1 MADAWAKFDREMSRL
16 ERSLEARERRGGDK
30 PRNRGKQNAPNIEAN
45 WPGDEPNDNNVIPL
59 GMYLEPPTAELTTRR
74 IGEDASALNRAF
86 GRERADDLPEHWA
99 DWAEGDNAGGDFQAQ
114 RRALIGSAG
123 PLDPVAP
130 RDPAHSLMIGEPIDE
145 LPTLEEARA
154 NTVRRRIGRLD
165 EARFGLEP
173 GTLGFVE
180 PVVTGLREA
189 VRDRDFGNALEGL
202 GSAILADPSTGRR
215 DPISRRNYDR
225 VYGAP
230 WGANLPGEDGLTDDQ
245 RASRRLADQM
255 DPSFLGEDEITITAS
270 SRPERFGEA
279 VGGLLAQDSWETPEA
294 RQRGLAEPFRDLGDL
309 AVDLWTMPGRSQEEQ
324 AAREAGLLFDYSV
337 SGSDMDL
344 RAARQA
350 AGEYGFNAASAGL
363 ELTPVGL
370 AGDLA
375 SLGRVGAR
383 GVADALPA
391 RRLGETAPRA
401 VDLPAPRDTS
411 GAVDAEIAP
420 PEPAPARR
428 FEAALRDPE
437 TGQIYTGVDHVDA
450 IESAP
455 DGVRER
461 LDAIYRA
468 PSEDPNA
475 VGFVVNGQFMSRED
489 GLQALRAS
497 RRPVRVG
504 EQVNRDGSVTERD
517 PIDWD
522 APIAPERSALADMG
536 IGRGPNDMQ
545 PPSINSAQD
554 GNIPPRRLG
563 EARVATPQEVART
576 GNWDNYRFAS
586 EFTEDPNA
594 ALAQDIPEAENFGG
608 GPRRPLGMPSS
619 PEAGGG
625 PTRHRRTVIDM
636 QTRRGEPVTIIVNP
650 SREDIIRMTRVPR
663 GAESEAWQ
671 YDTLR
676 YMSDADGNVYVA
688 NGARVLHDD
697 MARALQDRKMLPRG
711 YEFEA
716 AAYDGHGSN
725 ISTGTLRRSGETIT
739 SNHPQ
744 IFERGMFASQS
755 PTRGAA
761 DATGMLAS
769 AAPAARQGPPS
780 LQPDAIEGAPR
791 GNIPQRRLGA
801 QSENLGS
808 SANAIE
814 PEAGTP
820 TERGAIRLTDEQRA
834 ALTPDQSYI
843 IERRLQGAD
852 YATIADEM
860 GSDPR
865 TLAVQV
871 SKARRRLETAG
882 VSLDV
887 PSAPMGRQ
895 RGTGKATDE
904 QLIALRDQLRRSGE
918 SNLRGGVN
926 TIIAE
931 RFGMTPNAVASRISK
946 YEARRAG
953 GRPTASITDDPS
965 GAPPE
970 GLDTTPSV
978 NDPVSMRMER
988 ARRLGFDVDR
998 PLYHGTRG
1006 DFREF
1011 RPSEDGLDG
1020 PGIYL
1025 TDNPKSGSDYAARD
1039 WIDNPDGTE
1048 TTIWADGGNVMPVY
1062 ARNAQ
1067 RVGNDTFLVERPQD
1081 VRSRFAAFDPARTN
1095 ESDILAG
1102 VGAGGI
1108 IGAGLYFGSEASAQ
1122 AADEDGILQ
1131 IGGLE
1136 IDTNGEL
1143 PSMRDAVGAPVV
1155 SGDLYVQEFSD
1166 GSRHVFRMNRDGERP
1181 TPEYVGELVGTSY
1194 EVPRVGEGG
1203 ATFEPGMAS
1212 PDYRPQAETQQ
1223 QDDNLLERMLPAA
1236 AIGLGGRFLGQ
1247 RLGARGAALDV
1258 STIAPAAA
1266 YDLATN
1272 GSDDL
1277 AGTGIVSIAPALS
1290 WRLGEAALPAVREAM
1305 TEVAPSRAPRL
1316 DADLEADPR
1325 FLATRRAFAQE
1336 LQMEAPRARISAG
1349 DAIGEGAFMD
1359 APHPDR
1365 LSPYSEFMDASPT
1378 EQLIWMDR
1386 LGFDIAPDPAR
1397 VAAGRDIQRRIGS
1410 PPEAPALEA
1419 PAGDTPRIGAMNR
1432 RFRTTL
1438 DAATPRT
1445 IAQRAGSRPAR
1456 DVLNSFAESYG
1467 IPVGRSNVETAANIK
1482 AAAQRD
1488 ARIRQAMKDWGMA
1501 SIIGALGV
1509 GAVATQE
1516 ASAAN

>member
-16 ERSLEARERRGGDK
+16 ERSLEARQRGGHK

-45 WPGDEPNDNNVIPL
+45 WPDDEPNDNNVIPL
-59 GMYLEPPTAELTTRR
+59 GMYLEPPTAELTSRR
-74 IGEDASALNRAF
+74 IGDASALNRAF
-86 GRERADDLPEHWA
+86 GREPAADDLPEHWA

-180 PVVTGLREA
+180 PAITGFREA

-255 DPSFLGEDEITITAS
+255 DPGFLGEDEITITAS

-375 SLGRVGAR
+375 SLGRVGGR
-383 GVADALPA
+383 SVADALPA

-437 TGQIYTGVDHVDA
+437 TGEVYTGVDHTDA

-489 GLQALRAS
+489 GLQALRAQRS
-497 RRPVRVG
+497 RPQQSPEVAQVLARVQNAPSDIPRNQIDAGRVRVAYPREEAGNAVSARPATEDGQITTSWGATLNYRRGDMIVGEAQGDPRPVRRDIFEATYSASGPDSWTKRSDVPVG
-504 EQVNRDGSVTERD
+504 YFVIDQPRTIQTLEGPVQAARGDYILIGAAGEMWPVKPAKFQQRYDLADIQPVERGQQVNRLGEVTPRD

-545 PPSINSAQD
+545 PPSIN
-554 GNIPPRRLG
+554 
-563 EARVATPQEVART
+563 
-576 GNWDNYRFAS
+576 
-586 EFTEDPNA
+586 
-594 ALAQDIPEAENFGG
+594 
-608 GPRRPLGMPSS
+608 
-619 PEAGGG
+619 
-625 PTRHRRTVIDM
+625 
-636 QTRRGEPVTIIVNP
+636 
-650 SREDIIRMTRVPR
+650 
-663 GAESEAWQ
+663 
-671 YDTLR
+671 
-676 YMSDADGNVYVA
+676 
-688 NGARVLHDD
+688 
-697 MARALQDRKMLPRG
+697 
-711 YEFEA
+711 
-716 AAYDGHGSN
+716 
-725 ISTGTLRRSGETIT
+725 
-739 SNHPQ
+739 
-744 IFERGMFASQS
+744 
-755 PTRGAA
+755 
-761 DATGMLAS
+761 
-769 AAPAARQGPPS
+769 AAPAR
-780 LQPDAIEGAPR
+780 
-791 GNIPQRRLGA
+791 NVPQRRLGA
-801 QSENLGS
+801 QSENLGRG
-808 SANAIE
+808 ANEIE

-820 TERGAIRLTDEQRA
+820 RERGAIRLTDEQRA

-843 IERRLQGAD
+843 IERRMQGAD

-882 VSLDV
+882 VSLEV

-946 YEARRAG
+946 YEARRNAG
-953 GRPTASITDDPS
+953 G
-965 GAPPE
+965 
-970 GLDTTPSV
+970 
-978 NDPVSMRMER
+978 
-988 ARRLGFDVDR
+988 
-998 PLYHGTRG
+998 
-1006 DFREF
+1006 
-1011 RPSEDGLDG
+1011 
-1020 PGIYL
+1020 
-1025 TDNPKSGSDYAARD
+1025 AA
-1039 WIDNPDGTE
+1039 
-1048 TTIWADGGNVMPVY
+1048 A
-1062 ARNAQ
+1062 
-1067 RVGNDTFLVERPQD
+1067 
-1081 VRSRFAAFDPARTN
+1081 
-1095 ESDILAG
+1095 
-1102 VGAGGI
+1102 
-1108 IGAGLYFGSEASAQ
+1108 IGAGAIGAGAIFGDEAFAQ
-1122 AADEDGILQ
+1122 MAGEDGILE

-1181 TPEYVGELVGTSY
+1181 TPEYVGELVGTSF
-1194 EVPRVGEGG
+1194 EIPRVGEGG
-1203 ATFEPGMAS
+1203 ATYDPGMPS
-1212 PDYRPQAETQQ
+1212 PDWPP
-1223 QDDNLLERMLPAA
+1223 LPEGDGLDGELSDGVRIGGTLTAGLVA
-1236 AIGLGGRFLGQ
+1236 RLMARRAGLGGVAGEIP
-1247 RLGARGAALDV
+1247 GV
-1258 STIAPAAA
+1258 VAA
-1266 YDLATN
+1266 YGFNQVTGGDPVEGALLSGATPFAGRLAEY
-1272 GSDDL
+1272 G
-1277 AGTGIVSIAPALS
+1277 
-1290 WRLGEAALPAVREAM
+1290 
-1305 TEVAPSRAPRL
+1305 APRL
-1316 DADLEADPR
+1316 GQAIDDTFYAPGQIARDNERLLSDPQ
-1325 FLATRRAFAQE
+1325 FIMRRNQFAQT
-1336 LQMEAPRARISAG
+1336 LPSAAPRAR
-1349 DAIGEGAFMD
+1349 
-1359 APHPDR
+1359 R
-1365 LSPYSEFMDASPT
+1365 LAVERDPLDGYASGRDPSGRMTDASEMLEQGYYADAAPQAMPPRVEFDT
-1378 EQLIWMDR
+1378 LPPSEQLAWMDR
-1386 LGFDIAPDPAR
+1386 AGFAAPRAPAYPDRGNIGFVDGSSPEVEQMRRLGAPERADPFLQPSTGRSVFGEPRRQTVKPPRPPLAERAAERGSTGAMQGVKIAPMREIAEDLGIATEGVKAPEL
-1397 VAAGRDIQRRIGS
+1397 RRTLIR
-1410 PPEAPALEA
+1410 ELA
-1419 PAGDTPRIGAMNR
+1419 R
-1432 RFRTTL
+1432 RFDST
-1438 DAATPRT
+1438 
-1445 IAQRAGSRPAR
+1445 
-1456 DVLNSFAESYG
+1456 AELVAFLRSYG
-1467 IPVGRSNVETAANIK
+1467 VTAA
-1482 AAAQRD
+1482 
-1488 ARIRQAMKDWGMA
+1488 
-1501 SIIGALGV
+1501 ALGIGIG
-1509 GAVATQE
+1509 GAQMVTE
-1516 ASAAN
+1516 PEVTM

>member
-86 GRERADDLPEHWA
+86 GREPAADDLPEHWA

-180 PVVTGLREA
+180 PAVTGLREA

-202 GSAILADPSTGRR
+202 SSAILADPSTGRR

-309 AVDLWTMPGRSQEEQ
+309 AADIWTMPGRSQEEQ

-420 PEPAPARR
+420 PEPTPARR

-437 TGQIYTGVDHVDA
+437 TGEIYTGVDHVDA

-475 VGFVVNGQFMSRED
+475 VGFVVNGQFMSREE
-489 GLQALRAS
+489 GLQALRAQ
-497 RRPVRVG
+497 RAPRQRPGGEVLNWLGHDRLIRNPTEADLERLAELGDEMKYVMDTDGNVYAFSAADAHHNNVMRALRNNGVTVRSLGPGAEVTDPDAAGFIWRNKDGSFAHENANMVETGPYSAFAQRTRGQGGVRIG

-545 PPSINSAQD
+545 PPSINSAPE
-554 GNIPPRRLG
+554 GNVPSRRLG
-563 EARVATPQEVART
+563 EPDAPDAGAGRGGNAYLDDLRAQGFDVETPYYHGTQAQIGDGGLRVTENAQDGGIWLSGEPETANGFAARPWINDGYGGQVMPVYVRGRFAENMKPSQARAEGYDGVRGRGRT
-576 GNWDNYRFAS
+576 GETLLVFDPSNIVSRYGPA
-586 EFTEDPNA
+586 PNA
-594 ALAQDIPEAENFGG
+594 PA
-608 GPRRPLGMPSS
+608 RSS
-619 PEAGGG
+619 
-625 PTRHRRTVIDM
+625 
-636 QTRRGEPVTIIVNP
+636 
-650 SREDIIRMTRVPR
+650 
-663 GAESEAWQ
+663 
-671 YDTLR
+671 
-676 YMSDADGNVYVA
+676 
-688 NGARVLHDD
+688 
-697 MARALQDRKMLPRG
+697 
-711 YEFEA
+711 
-716 AAYDGHGSN
+716 
-725 ISTGTLRRSGETIT
+725 
-739 SNHPQ
+739 
-744 IFERGMFASQS
+744 
-755 PTRGAA
+755 
-761 DATGMLAS
+761 
-769 AAPAARQGPPS
+769 GPPS

-791 GNIPQRRLGA
+791 GNIPSPRAQQRPWTEADIARAQEMRAEGATVRAIGEELGRAPGDVSRRLNVGLAAPRARGFDPRLSPDEGYAAQRRL
-801 QSENLGS
+801 
-808 SANAIE
+808 
-814 PEAGTP
+814 AG
-820 TERGAIRLTDEQRA
+820 
-834 ALTPDQSYI
+834 LTPAQ
-843 IERRLQGAD
+843 
-852 YATIADEM
+852 IADEM
-860 GSDPR
+860 ELPAG
-865 TLAVQV
+865 QV
-871 SKARRRLETAG
+871 RVALYNARRKAPDL
-882 VSLDV
+882 SI
-887 PSAPMGRQ
+887 PS
-895 RGTGKATDE
+895 
-904 QLIALRDQLRRSGE
+904 IA
-918 SNLRGGVN
+918 
-926 TIIAE
+926 
-931 RFGMTPNAVASRISK
+931 
-946 YEARRAG
+946 
-953 GRPTASITDDPS
+953 
-965 GAPPE
+965 
-970 GLDTTPSV
+970 
-978 NDPVSMRMER
+978 
-988 ARRLGFDVDR
+988 
-998 PLYHGTRG
+998 
-1006 DFREF
+1006 
-1011 RPSEDGLDG
+1011 
-1020 PGIYL
+1020 
-1025 TDNPKSGSDYAARD
+1025 
-1039 WIDNPDGTE
+1039 
-1048 TTIWADGGNVMPVY
+1048 
-1062 ARNAQ
+1062 
-1067 RVGNDTFLVERPQD
+1067 
-1081 VRSRFAAFDPARTN
+1081 
-1095 ESDILAG
+1095 
-1102 VGAGGI
+1102 
-1108 IGAGLYFGSEASAQ
+1108 IGAGIGGAVAFGDEAFAQ
-1122 AADEDGILQ
+1122 MAGEDGILE

-1166 GSRHVFRMNRDGERP
+1166 GSRHVFRMNRNGDRP
-1181 TPEYVGELVGTSY
+1181 TPEYLGSLVGTSY

-1203 ATFEPGMAS
+1203 ATFESGMAS
-1212 PDYRPQAETQQ
+1212 PEYRPQAEPRAEG
-1223 QDDNLLERMLPAA
+1223 DDLLQRMLPAA
-1236 AIGLGGRFLGQ
+1236 AVGLGGRLIGS
-1247 RLGARGAALDV
+1247 RLGARGAARDLW
-1258 STIAPAAA
+1258 TIGPAAT
-1266 YDLATN
+1266 YDVMAN

-1277 AGTGIVSIAPALS
+1277 AGTGIAAVAPALS

-1305 TEVAPSRAPRL
+1305 TEVAPLRAPRL
-1316 DADLEADPR
+1316 DAELEADPR
-1325 FLATRRAFAQE
+1325 FLARRRAFANDLE
-1336 LQMEAPRARISAG
+1336 MEAPRARVSA
-1349 DAIGEGAFMD
+1349 DENLEEGAFMD

-1365 LSPYSEFMDASPT
+1365 LSPYSEFVNASPV

-1386 LGFDIAPDPAR
+1386 LGFDMTPDPSR
-1397 VAAGRDIQRRIGS
+1397 VAAGREVQRRIGE
-1410 PPEAPALEA
+1410 PVPTPALPA
-1419 PAGDTPRIGAMNR
+1419 PEGAPQRSGPPPMNR
-1432 RFRTTL
+1432 RFRATL
-1438 DAATPRT
+1438 DATPPRT

-1456 DVLNSFAESYG
+1456 EVLNSFAESYG

-1501 SIIGALGV
+1501 AIVGALGL
-1509 GAVATQE
+1509 GAVATQD

>member
-1 MADAWAKFDREMSRL
+1 MSLADEYINLRGRA
-16 ERSLEARERRGGDK
+16 ERRGGDK

-59 GMYLEPPTAELTTRR
+59 GMYLEPPTAELTSRR
-74 IGEDASALNRAF
+74 IGGDASALNRAF

-180 PVVTGLREA
+180 PAVTGLREA

-437 TGQIYTGVDHVDA
+437 TGEIYTGVDHVDA

-475 VGFVVNGQFMSRED
+475 VGFVVNGQFMSREE

-545 PPSINSAQD
+545 PPSINAAPQGNTPSPRAQQRPWTEAEIKRAQEMRAEGATVRAIGEALGRSAGD
-554 GNIPPRRLG
+554 VSRRLSAG
-563 EARVATPQEVART
+563 LAPPKAR
-576 GNWDNYRFAS
+576 GF
-586 EFTEDPNA
+586 DPRLSPDEGYA
-594 ALAQDIPEAENFGG
+594 A
-608 GPRRPLGMPSS
+608 
-619 PEAGGG
+619 
-625 PTRHRRTVIDM
+625 
-636 QTRRGEPVTIIVNP
+636 
-650 SREDIIRMTRVPR
+650 
-663 GAESEAWQ
+663 
-671 YDTLR
+671 
-676 YMSDADGNVYVA
+676 
-688 NGARVLHDD
+688 
-697 MARALQDRKMLPRG
+697 
-711 YEFEA
+711 
-716 AAYDGHGSN
+716 
-725 ISTGTLRRSGETIT
+725 
-739 SNHPQ
+739 
-744 IFERGMFASQS
+744 
-755 PTRGAA
+755 
-761 DATGMLAS
+761 
-769 AAPAARQGPPS
+769 
-780 LQPDAIEGAPR
+780 
-791 GNIPQRRLGA
+791 QRRL
-801 QSENLGS
+801 
-808 SANAIE
+808 
-814 PEAGTP
+814 AG
-820 TERGAIRLTDEQRA
+820 
-834 ALTPDQSYI
+834 LTPAQ
-843 IERRLQGAD
+843 
-852 YATIADEM
+852 IADEM
-860 GSDPR
+860 ELPAG
-865 TLAVQV
+865 QV
-871 SKARRRLETAG
+871 RVALHQARRKAPDL
-882 VSLDV
+882 SI
-887 PSAPMGRQ
+887 PS
-895 RGTGKATDE
+895 
-904 QLIALRDQLRRSGE
+904 IA
-918 SNLRGGVN
+918 
-926 TIIAE
+926 
-931 RFGMTPNAVASRISK
+931 
-946 YEARRAG
+946 
-953 GRPTASITDDPS
+953 
-965 GAPPE
+965 
-970 GLDTTPSV
+970 
-978 NDPVSMRMER
+978 
-988 ARRLGFDVDR
+988 
-998 PLYHGTRG
+998 
-1006 DFREF
+1006 
-1011 RPSEDGLDG
+1011 
-1020 PGIYL
+1020 
-1025 TDNPKSGSDYAARD
+1025 
-1039 WIDNPDGTE
+1039 
-1048 TTIWADGGNVMPVY
+1048 
-1062 ARNAQ
+1062 
-1067 RVGNDTFLVERPQD
+1067 
-1081 VRSRFAAFDPARTN
+1081 
-1095 ESDILAG
+1095 
-1102 VGAGGI
+1102 
-1108 IGAGLYFGSEASAQ
+1108 IGAGIGGAVAFGDEAFAQ
-1122 AADEDGILQ
+1122 MAGEDGILE

-1166 GSRHVFRMNRDGERP
+1166 GSRHVFRMNRDGERAQ
-1181 TPEYVGELVGTSY
+1181 PEYVGELVGTSF

-1203 ATFEPGMAS
+1203 ATYDPGMPS
-1212 PDYRPQAETQQ
+1212 PDWPPLPEGDGLDAELSDGVRIGGT
-1223 QDDNLLERMLPAA
+1223 LTAGLVARLMTRRA
-1236 AIGLGGRFLGQ
+1236 GLGGVAGEIP
-1247 RLGARGAALDV
+1247 GV
-1258 STIAPAAA
+1258 SAA
-1266 YDLATN
+1266 YGFNQVTGGDPVEGALLSGATPFAGRLAEY
-1272 GSDDL
+1272 G
-1277 AGTGIVSIAPALS
+1277 
-1290 WRLGEAALPAVREAM
+1290 
-1305 TEVAPSRAPRL
+1305 APRIGQAIDDTFYAPGQIARDNERL
-1316 DADLEADPR
+1316 LSDPQ
-1325 FLATRRAFAQE
+1325 FIMRRNEFAQT
-1336 LQMEAPRARISAG
+1336 LPSAAPRAR
-1349 DAIGEGAFMD
+1349 
-1359 APHPDR
+1359 R
-1365 LSPYSEFMDASPT
+1365 LAVERDPLDGYASGRDPSGRMTDASEMLEQGYYADAAPQAVPPRVEFDT
-1378 EQLIWMDR
+1378 LPPAEQLAWMDR
-1386 LGFDIAPDPAR
+1386 VGFAAPRAPAYPDRGNIGFVDGSSPEVEQMRRLGAPERADPFLQPSTGRSVFGEPRRQTVKPPPPPLAERAAERGSTGAMQGVKIAPMREIAEDLGIATEGVKAPEL
-1397 VAAGRDIQRRIGS
+1397 RRTLIR
-1410 PPEAPALEA
+1410 ELA
-1419 PAGDTPRIGAMNR
+1419 R
-1432 RFRTTL
+1432 RFDST
-1438 DAATPRT
+1438 
-1445 IAQRAGSRPAR
+1445 
-1456 DVLNSFAESYG
+1456 AELVAFLRSYG
-1467 IPVGRSNVETAANIK
+1467 VTAA
-1482 AAAQRD
+1482 
-1488 ARIRQAMKDWGMA
+1488 
-1501 SIIGALGV
+1501 ALGIGIG
-1509 GAVATQE
+1509 GAQMVTE
-1516 ASAAN
+1516 PEVTM